1 MKNTLLIFCVMY
13 LSGCSFK
20 PSPVR
25 LSEIRDTDYVMAC
38 AMYLWQGEYKKTWA
52 GVVYYDS
59 EQKKSM
65 GTLVYDPKYRV
76 LVDDQDKAL
85 VFGSQMDLLNFFSKQ
100 GWQYVEPVKLEIRE
114 KMWRHFMLLERRQ

>member
-1 MKNTLLIFCVMY
+1 MY

-25 LSEIRDTDYVMAC
+25 LSEIRDTDYLLAG
-38 AMYLWQGEYKKTWA
+38 AMYLSQGEYKKTWA
-52 GVVYYDS
+52 GIVYYDS
-59 EQKKSM
+59 APKKHM
-65 GTLVYDPKYRV
+65 GATMYNATYRV
-76 LVDDQDKAL
+76 LVDDQNKAL

-100 GWQYVEPVKLEIRE
+100 GWRYVEPLKIEIRE